1 MNRKRLLLIGALSL
15 ILAMLVSMVVYRLL
29 NVAVSAANR
38 PSESIVVAAMD
49 IAPGARID
57 EKDVR
62 VVRMPVGD
70 VPEGGFHSIA
80 EVAGRGVV
88 VPMARNEPVLLS
100 KLAPEQAGAGLP
112 ALIPNGMRAVSVKVN
127 EVVSVAGFVVPGSHV
142 DVLLTGNPSRD
153 NDPGTVTTTTVL
165 EDVQVLAAGQQLQ
178 KNREGQP
185 VNVPVI
191 TLLVSPQDA
200 QKLTLASS
208 EGRIQLSLRNPMDGN
223 ASTLTALRNATL
235 YQIPAP
241 KPPEQKK
248 VAKQRKP
255 MIDPVPIA
263 TYQVEVIRGDKKDVQ
278 KFTEEDHASSGL
290 DR

>member
-15 ILAMLVSMVVYRLL
+15 ILATLVSMVVYRLL

-38 PSESIVVAAMD
+38 PSENVVVAATD
-49 IAPGARID
+49 LAPGARID
-57 EKDVR
+57 DKDVR
-62 VVRMPVGD
+62 VVRMPAGD
-70 VPEGGFHSIA
+70 VPEGGFRSIA
-80 EVAGRGVV
+80 DVAGRGVV

-142 DVLLTGNPSRD
+142 DVLLTGNPNRD
-153 NDPGTVTTTTVL
+153 NDPATVTTTTVL

-185 VNVPVI
+185 QNVPVI

-208 EGRIQLSLRNPMDGN
+208 EGRIQLSLRNPMDGKQ
-223 ASTLTALRNATL
+223 STVSALRNASL
-235 YQIPAP
+235 YQLPVP
-241 KPPEQKK
+241 KPPEK
-248 VAKQRKP
+248 VAKPRKV
-255 MIDPVPIA
+255 IVNPVPTV
-263 TYQVEVIRGDKKDVQ
+263 TYQVEIIRGDKKDVT
-278 KFTEEDHASSGL
+278 KFNGEDLVAPGL

>member
-38 PSESIVVAAMD
+38 PSESIVVAAAD

-57 EKDVR
+57 EKDIR

-70 VPEGGFHSIA
+70 IPEGGFHSIA

-127 EVVSVAGFVVPGSHV
+127 EVVSVAGFVVP
-142 DVLLTGNPSRD
+142 DRTWTCYLPAI
-153 NDPGTVTTTTVL
+153 PAVTTI
-165 EDVQVLAAGQQLQ
+165 
-178 KNREGQP
+178 P
-185 VNVPVI
+185 PP
-191 TLLVSPQDA
+191 SPPPRFWRTCRCSLPGSSCRRTA
-200 QKLTLASS
+200 KAS
-208 EGRIQLSLRNPMDGN
+208 R
-223 ASTLTALRNATL
+223 
-235 YQIPAP
+235 
-241 KPPEQKK
+241 
-248 VAKQRKP
+248 
-255 MIDPVPIA
+255 
-263 TYQVEVIRGDKKDVQ
+263 
-278 KFTEEDHASSGL
+278 
-290 DR
+290 

>member
-15 ILAMLVSMVVYRLL
+15 ILATLVSMVVYRLL

-38 PSESIVVAAMD
+38 PSENVVVAATD
-49 IAPGARID
+49 LAPGARID
-57 EKDVR
+57 DKDVR
-62 VVRMPVGD
+62 VVRMPAGD
-70 VPEGGFHSIA
+70 VPEGGFRSIA
-80 EVAGRGVV
+80 DVAGRGVV

-142 DVLLTGNPSRD
+142 DVLLTGNPNRD
-153 NDPGTVTTTTVL
+153 NDPATVTTTTVL

-185 VNVPVI
+185 QNVPVI

-208 EGRIQLSLRNPMDGN
+208 EGRIQLSLRNPMDGKQ
-223 ASTLTALRNATL
+223 STVSALRNASL
-235 YQIPAP
+235 YQLPVP
-241 KPPEQKK
+241 KPPEK
-248 VAKQRKP
+248 VAKPRKV
-255 MIDPVPIA
+255 IVNPVP
-263 TYQVEVIRGDKKDVQ
+263 TVTFQVEIIRGDKKDVT
-278 KFTEEDHASSGL
+278 KFNGEDLVAPGL

>member
-15 ILAMLVSMVVYRLL
+15 VLATLVSMVVYRLL

-38 PSESIVVAAMD
+38 PSESVVIAAVD

-57 EKDVR
+57 DKDVR
-62 VVRMPVGD
+62 VAKMPVGD
-70 VPEGGFHSIA
+70 IPDGVFHSVS

-88 VPMARNEPVLLS
+88 VPMMRNEPVLAS
-100 KLAPEQAGAGLP
+100 KLAPEQAGAGMP

-142 DVLLTGNPSRD
+142 DVLLTGNPTKD
-153 NDPGTVTTTTVL
+153 NDPASVSTTTVL

-178 KNREGQP
+178 KNKEGQP
-185 VNVPVI
+185 QNVPVI
-191 TLLVSPQDA
+191 TLLVSPEDA

-223 ASTLTALRNATL
+223 QTTLSLLRNGTL
-235 YQIPAP
+235 YQLPGP
-241 KPPEQKK
+241 KPPAKK
-248 VAKQRKP
+248 VAKVEHKP
-255 MIDPVPIA
+255 VVDPVPTA
-263 TYQVEVIRGDKKDVQ
+263 VYEVEVIRGDKKDITKLQ
-278 KFTEEDHASSGL
+278 
-290 DR
+290 